1 MKTDVNVPLKS
12 NKQQKTYFWLAS
24 CQPLT
29 EKAGSGSGSVR
40 Q

>member
-12 NKQQKTYFWLAS
+12 NKQKLRKKNLFSAVSNWG
-24 CQPLT
+24 
-29 EKAGSGSGSVR
+29 KKRDGSVR